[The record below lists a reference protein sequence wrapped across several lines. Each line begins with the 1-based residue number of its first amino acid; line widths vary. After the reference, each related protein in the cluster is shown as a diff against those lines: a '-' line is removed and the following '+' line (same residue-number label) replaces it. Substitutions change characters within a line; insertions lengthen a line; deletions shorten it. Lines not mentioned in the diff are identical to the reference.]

1 MTPKRSDVRDKL
13 GSEIRRSQYQCV
25 EAGTSEESTRL
36 TLAGL
41 DGVRNKV
48 QSSLMRGPEGALYI
62 PLSEER
68 GRGKRGCS
76 PRVEVGS

>member
-1 MTPKRSDVRDKL
+1 M
-13 GSEIRRSQYQCV
+13 GNEIRRTQYQCV

-48 QSSLMRGPEGALYI
+48 QPSLIRGPERALYI
-62 PLSEER
+62 PLSE
-68 GRGKRGCS
+68 GRG
-76 PRVEVGS
+76 

>member
-1 MTPKRSDVRDKL
+1 M
-13 GSEIRRSQYQCV
+13 GSEIRGAQYHSV

-48 QSSLMRGPEGALYI
+48 QLSLMRGPERALYI
-62 PLSEER
+62 PLSE
-68 GRGKRGCS
+68 GRGVEGRGAALQEWKWE
-76 PRVEVGS
+76 VE

>member
-1 MTPKRSDVRDKL
+1 
-13 GSEIRRSQYQCV
+13 V

-48 QSSLMRGPEGALYI
+48 QSSLMRGPERALYI
-62 PLSEER
+62 PLSE
-68 GRGKRGCS
+68 GRG
-76 PRVEVGS
+76 

>member
-1 MTPKRSDVRDKL
+1 VWLITPKRSDVRDTL
-13 GSEIRRSQYQCV
+13 GSEIRRAQYQCV

-48 QSSLMRGPEGALYI
+48 QGSLM
-62 PLSEER
+62 
-68 GRGKRGCS
+68 
-76 PRVEVGS
+76 